1 VSEGMNETEL
11 IRSAQNGDAQAFEQL
26 ITTYQQNVFNLA
38 YRMIRNYDDASDI
51 AQEAFLKAYV
61 NLPRF
66 KGNSKFSTWLY
77 RITTNVCLDEIKKR
91 KKVQTYSMSENIE
104 TEEGEISRE
113 IEDKSANI
121 ERNFE
126 RSEQQKMVNE
136 AIDNLPEKH
145 RLVIVMRDINNMSYE
160 EIAAALQCSEGTVKS
175 RINRARNALYGMLKN
190 TGVFKG

>member
-1 VSEGMNETEL
+1 MNETEL